1 MAELTMNQHNTE
13 ILFTTDI
20 IDKKN
25 KIKDHRIHSE
35 SFLTKVA
42 QCIKTANTIHTNY
55 GIDIL
60 ETNGS
65 FEITDKVIDRLDY
78 LSSIYFPNNKNNNA
92 DTFSNSSE
100 QHDKYLESTTIN
112 YNEMMITKN
121 HIVPIKLP
129 PIIEMQLR
137 NNRLLREA
145 INDYRR
151 HERCRNLLKNKKS
164 TSINSETNKEEED
177 EQILMIEA
185 ESLCPIESNT
195 THDSLPSANLT
206 QLMKQSHNQCK
217 NKINKK
223 KNRLINNIKTILNHI
238 INEEIIY
245 EYTQNE
251 IQSNHKSKSIRKIQ
265 KNKNQIIQLLPY
277 ENTYG
282 QFYYP
287 YQFQSIEPTMI
298 EKIINGVQSMASTL
312 TNTKDAEDVLNS
324 IVLLADHSSSSFTNK
339 IADELMKT
347 IQKRF
352 ITHKQGDI
360 THHER
365 IHVRTALDLIF
376 ADNRLN
382 GITTICRSES
392 LILSCMLRKILK
404 CIQIR
409 MLCSYADVITTL
421 NESDSHQI
429 HLRTF
434 KRISLSSDEFIEI
447 IGEMYNTS
455 YETIET
461 MKYYLEANDIIDMN
475 TNLIHSSI
483 KISKQIDEMIK
494 YIFYEDAIRLLLK
507 LIVDRKHMNDNDINN
522 EYKQFK
528 LNLPIKLNELYQSIK
543 KLNAFMSTSQVLTAI
558 RGPYLS
564 QLAQR
569 SKVKPITVNEL
580 RAIISQ
586 IWLLPENFDT
596 LITENTITSEVLCRF
611 YTDFHEKEDIDERLN
626 KISKKIHDHL
636 NLHSCITRV
645 AFKMVAEHSNGTS
658 LTPYLDE
665 FNRIPRFIS
674 IFDIFDD
681 LINSGLI
688 STTELIVYSKQD
700 IIIKK
705 SSLLKHFQRISFIRK
720 HDADLL
726 AEITLIIR
734 EDTLIDYLTQRA
746 MIMKQAYINCI
757 LNNTER
763 QDFITKNRIKSTN
776 RLSSLSIHKFIRYF
790 NLDPN
795 CGKIFFW
802 MGLTDENIVKTLIET
817 KTFVNEYMLDGIY
830 NNFLTRLHDTLES
843 GIYNIS
849 AENLLNFDQQNGYLI
864 PIQRNSNCMVYKID
878 SKKLCKLGCYLTYE
892 QASILVDFADPQYEH
907 ALSSLITIHDIISQ
921 EDLKSLLTSNNY
933 EINLDEISKLILHKQ
948 QVIECKILL
957 ESFHQRINYRQKRF
971 KRVENLQK
979 LLLES
984 LLFNEFIEMIANLG
998 VEYFTRTELDYL
1010 EEIKLID
1017 IGILALLLTLPSYN
1031 SLIHQH
1037 KYEWFH
1043 DQQSSSSTHHRNYLH
1058 ILDPI
1063 IEKYSIFLTTIII
1076 RMISNKGRFSAIN
1089 EILIFNLDDY
1099 LSTEEVLKICA
1110 YEQIISH
1117 DDILHICQETFPI
1130 IQTSNT
1136 NEQSQPSRK
1145 SLSINEGTDISLW
1158 SIPDCYTRNITM
1170 YSHDPILQQK
1180 LNQTILLTIFD
1191 YILHFNHRITTNK
1204 YLRQLFN
1211 EFKPLAYYKAQLLI
1225 EKEITI
1231 IKLLLKTRQKQT
1243 TLNIHDLNRYLELYP
1258 IPCRLDIINELCHIK
1273 ILSQSLVNDYVLNQC
1288 YELKIATPELQTI
1301 FLFYMMIKLIRQE
1314 GYIDEINLK
1323 KILNQYTNDTIEKK
1337 LDIINKQIL
1346 RNGFLTIEQITHSA
1360 DDFFLYDYF
1369 NEDTLKNQSNE
1380 YKTVIQE
1387 QILSNILRQERLTN
1401 TQFDFV
1407 LNQNIRR
1414 RQVIQTNILS
1424 DQLKHIKIVKEKVQ
1438 RKVDH
1443 VLSKMDDNT
1452 HIYSKMKQI
1461 SSRLTSNNLT
1471 KHDLSIVNEQQLS
1484 TIDKNITSPDL
1495 RSLRH
1500 NYIQAKIPQNQLHL
1514 LVEQGGWT
1522 NDIYLEFKRELDI
1535 IDSDNLLDLI
1545 RYITKNISLLI
1556 KQNGSVTEK
1565 PLMKYFQEHQILFLT
1580 DFQLLLTRY
1589 GMVSLED
1596 LIDLLVVSRLA
1607 KADEIKS
1614 YAKNIF
1620 CLNINKFIEISKS
1633 HEDMLV
1639 KKTHVQNNL
1648 EKRLC
1653 ITTADLSH
1661 LLNHVLKLDRLKRIL
1676 DIIPTIKN
1684 YLRLHPI
1691 NTFNAVK
1698 ALKLEFDFNHYD
1710 MKFLRDLKL
1719 LNDTW
1724 YKRYLLSRTS
1734 ETDANISELI
1744 NDDDQEQ
1751 EDRREFKFRS
1761 TLDEDFDFNEFMENE
1776 ESQLNVNEQR
1786 KQLYLEQIKK
1796 RKDQI
1801 DLYKSK
1807 TSTDDDNLQ
1816 LMLNPDDFYKQD
1828 EKKDQLRVIEQ
1839 VFPDASTLESQLLL
1853 PFISDDQKRLF
1864 MQLDFAKEENIED
1877 YHRLYHSEDKVDSK
1891 KILNDTINKES
1902 EQPLL
1907 SSDEKS
1913 FSKESEKDIE
1923 TEQQKFYID
1932 DQSSIDF
1939 ESKQSVQKQLKDTQ
1953 QISIQPFLEIR
1964 KSSDLLNNIPEED
1977 DKTKLESVTINK
1989 DTPVEKEEEQQ
2000 HITDELLEQPSILF
2014 VDEKVP
2020 LSIEDLHSQP
2030 MPTVLS
2036 NATEDLSTSLNELIH
2051 QMTDDEQISLKRN
2064 LKLIRD
2070 NIEHWLQT
2078 TSQYNTLMNS
2088 IDNPHQSINENEYHT
2103 NQLITYFHNEF
2114 EQFSKHITSNSLNFS
2129 KLKTIFQQRINHIE
2143 NILKEIK
2150 NHQNIIQQVDKQII
2164 EIDQMINETK
2174 LKFEIENLDN
2184 KFNKYKEDFIG
2195 LKQQE
2200 YFQIQPILRTQLEL
2214 AIRTIDTDLYLIEQI
2229 LEQKTVTDIIPIT
2242 SLITTNIVKQPIP
2255 SKTYENITNIR
2266 DSLSK
2271 IASDIKA
2278 YEATLENKRIVH
2290 DLLGIDMIERLQG
2303 IKQEYL
2309 EQKMNEEN
2317 IQDIKSNIDKALEFD
2332 QEQIEF
2338 MNKSKEVHEQLDKQ
2352 SNKIQQNLFNVT
2364 TARDNSN
2371 HPNFSLDIKLKY
2383 LPIDSCGIL
2392 MKKSL
2397 YLVDEQNMPLS
2408 DKLHLIRLP
2417 NESDRFQIS
2426 DDSYEL
2432 IIIDNNNI
2440 PLSDPITFKQLTSE
2454 LIQFEY
2460 INNDQRTIQISSHG
2474 SINRS
2479 IMLNVKPLSFDKSPT
2494 SYVLFVVDN
2503 NDYPLSK
2510 PIQLIEPTD
2519 SILNISEL
2527 KLSTFLYD
2535 EKKNEKVL
2543 LTPEQYLISIQQSE
2557 FTSRKFL
2564 TYIVSKNNQLLSEPI
2579 DISDIA
2585 IQKKH
2590 AIQNIL
2596 SKKLI
2601 ILDRERH
2608 KLFDHFNLNETKN
2621 EFLKIILN
2629 EYELMNG
2636 YVQDR
2641 LDKLKIEE
2649 KIIEQ
2654 IVPILDEQYNNIS
2667 IDQIEYKQE
2676 QSNMDNLVN
2685 TMKSIVQL
2693 DEKLTELRKTKTF
2706 EISDIEKLE
2715 SNLIDQLIQV
2725 SNQLDDVSII
2735 KQVEN
2740 LTNHFQDTQ
2749 LLTELRPIILTGIK
2763 NRAKTIQ
2770 KKCETLLINIHE
2782 KSNQLKQPEQ
2792 IRFEYILYLTK
2803 QFNEQIE
2810 YENDVEHFYNKIERM
2825 QYEFYQKN
2833 ADSLETIELEDL
2845 DNEIKHKYNIE
2856 KIQIP
2861 DYLEIKNEK
2870 LIYKFNLILRYLND
2884 KFKMIEQYKNDL
2896 LNEMK
2901 RFLIES
2907 IDNEYSY
2914 VQQIYFIQ
2922 NEIKIN
2928 NNNKLLKYIEKY
2940 KTILNKL
2947 ETIDNKNLQYDFL
2960 LSKLDR
2966 LYEIILNNYQIK
2978 LPNNNTNIESIRS
2991 ILNNIRKT
2999 IKKELQM
3006 FDITRNDL
3014 LRKLNVLNK
3023 KEELKQ
3029 RTKITTNQ
3037 QESQLSS
3044 LNAYIQQ
3051 SINEPMNIHHEFYA
3065 IKIQQITNDLMSMF
3079 HIQSVSQMNLVSK
3092 TLDHLES
3099 YIENLDKL
3107 MNDNENKLKYVA
3119 EDLLATRKYSMIDSL
3134 VREEFE
3140 DLIMQQN
3147 KLIHYQQSII
3157 KMRAIA
3163 TEAFNHFQ
3171 SLDISNP
3178 EKTNSQQQFKEF
3190 KQKAMEP
3197 IIQSIEYENLSK
3209 CVSPHLLL
3217 LHKFT
3222 SGQELIPSITSS
3234 STNLLQSETK
3244 AHVNQELSFQT
3255 FLLQSQSSAN
3265 FQKDSIEQYASL
3277 DLKTQVL
3284 HTEIMYLQKQ
3294 HAEAIA
3300 VSDFSQQLAAEQ
3312 IISTRLQRIKQSQI
3326 EIQDSTSMTNQQSVK
3341 YNKSKTSIIS
3351 TSISRK
3357 SLPTNET
3364 DEQIRKLLKN
3374 HIKSLQMRIENDESK
3389 LSSIED
3395 FRQLN
3400 KDLKKSRQENNR
3412 EKQID
3417 IQLQILNK
3425 INESINPEI
3434 LQNLRQHLLEE
3445 QSYHKS
3451 HVLQLPYSAVV
3462 EQRQSTS
3469 ISEPTKQ
3476 LVTGELIPQIDS
3488 IERTKTSFVTT
3499 DSKELYQT
3507 LQKMKYSIEIALE
3520 GTQQTSNIVDSKYPL
3535 PVPKPV
3541 RSGISIEHDEE
3552 LVKTDDIRIIRIPT
3566 QSQLQLNSDEGTYS
3580 SLVSTYNILDLTTIS
3595 PLKNVDSITSDHR
3608 KLSVVG
3614 NAKKYSILHKKAN
3627 DRQTA
3632 TTTQRSIIQTQRE
3645 YGEVY
3650 VRNRF
3655 PTNTSSVSDIN
3666 EDQNNIEEKL
3676 YNKIKRKS
3684 RLVKYEKTKQGNT
3697 VIHQQVNLSTHTL
3710 LIPQRVI
3717 YEENLEP
3724 APPLIHVNDTT
3735 NSTFNVKHQTSNV
3748 IENDYQNKKSDI
3760 KLPFHFSNILSPIQE
3775 EIETID
3781 DIPLSP
3787 TNQDLLAEK
3796 HSTDTKDRITE
3807 FSTFSDDKKSSEK
3820 LSATQDLSS
3829 GKLNVSDTHQSIH
3842 ETQQQIDENKQITN
3856 ITSSVSLP
3864 NNSQILKTIKKE
3876 RHESTSLEQIT
3887 DEQLITNDESLSTQE
3902 FDIEQET
3909 PITPENKVIYHKV
3922 GGKLKRGKKKK
3933 TKQAKTSH
3941 NKVKTKIKK
3950 IDTTL
3955 QSEPLL
3961 LQPRKAVPFIS
3972 ATKNEQIDVEEDI
3985 PIKSRKKKRTRS
3997 SKSRRK
4003 RTRSKSPKRRKKK
4016 SKTRP
4021 KNQLN
4026 LEEKIDN
4033 TQTNLTNKDAIAM
4046 HLLNVKRFTSSP
4058 LSPISYDQTHHK
4070 HDDIIEKSRIKLL
4083 KPMIKNFELDHK
4095 YTKEDVHTVDAYDLD
4110 KELFDFNTD
4119 TKDINQPAM
4128 FTEYIPEFFQKQAE
4142 EKQIRRISLTAIK
4155 TDEHLSKHLA
4165 PRISRLYNGWQPSDI
4180 PCVHTDEFRPLNK
4193 YLMSDISY
4201 YFDEDFIDESGL
4213 FQNQKNFDKLQP
4225 RIKQPT
4231 QRFRDDYIVKE
4242 FFNCWKD
4249 HTTEKARIA
4258 ELRRKRVTIDFRE
4271 FWFQDAFSDPFYSY
4285 FEQPSDYIKKQNNH
4299 HQMAYRLHKRLIRT
4313 GREQP
4318 KETMNHT
4325 NRSSFLP
4332 LLFNLP
4338 KNHLDRQVSLARR
4351 RQQLINT
4358 NNENYLIPIT
4368 NPSELLPLI
4377 RERIQFL
4384 NQTKTHINRHRD
4396 ELAIEQLLINSTSIK
4411 QATIKDLD
4419 GLIIDYYKTLE
4430 EQKIKSF
4437 STSSS
4442 NIIKLPMLKQ
4452 SSRPILTIT
4461 K

>member
-13 ILFTTDI
+13 ILFTTDAI
-20 IDKKN
+20 NKKN
-25 KIKDHRIHSE
+25 KIKDHRIYSE
-35 SFLTKVA
+35 SFLTKVS
-42 QCIKTANTIHTNY
+42 QCIKIANTIHTDY

-65 FEITDKVIDRLDY
+65 FEITDKVIDHLDY

-100 QHDKYLESTTIN
+100 QHDKYLQSTTSDK
-112 YNEMMITKN
+112 NEMMITKS
-121 HIVPIKLP
+121 HIIPIKLP
-129 PIIEMQLR
+129 PLIEMQLR

-195 THDSLPSANLT
+195 THDSLPSANLI

-217 NKINKK
+217 NKIN
-223 KNRLINNIKTILNHI
+223 
-238 INEEIIY
+238 
-245 EYTQNE
+245 
-251 IQSNHKSKSIRKIQ
+251 

-287 YQFQSIEPTMI
+287 YQFPSIEPTMI

-339 IADELMKT
+339 IADEVMKT

-352 ITHKQGDI
+352 ITRKQGDI

-365 IHVRTALDLIF
+365 IHVRMALDLIF

-404 CIQIR
+404 CTQIR

-483 KISKQIDEMIK
+483 RISKQIDEMIK

-558 RGPYLS
+558 RRPYLS

-569 SKVKPITVNEL
+569 SKVKPITVSDL

-611 YTDFHEKEDIDERLN
+611 YTDFHEKEDINERFN

-734 EDTLIDYLTQRA
+734 EDILIDYLTQRA

-763 QDFITKNRIKSTN
+763 QHFITKNRIKSTN

-849 AENLLNFDQQNGYLI
+849 AENLLNFDQQNEYLI
-864 PIQRNSNCMVYKID
+864 PIQRDSICMVYKID
-878 SKKLCKLGCYLTYE
+878 SKKLYKLGCYLTYE

-907 ALSSLITIHDIISQ
+907 ELSTLITIHDIISQ
-921 EDLKSLLTSNNY
+921 EDLKSLLILNNY

-971 KRVENLQK
+971 KRVKNLQK

-984 LLFNEFIEMIANLG
+984 LLFNQFIEMIASLG
-998 VEYFTRTELDYL
+998 IEYFTRTELDYL

-1076 RMISNKGRFSAIN
+1076 RMISNKERFSTIN
-1089 EILIFNLDDY
+1089 EILLLNLDDY

-1130 IQTSNT
+1130 IPTSNT

-1145 SLSINEGTDISLW
+1145 SLSVNEETDISLW

-1211 EFKPLAYYKAQLLI
+1211 EFKPLAYYKAQLII
-1225 EKEITI
+1225 EKEITV

-1243 TLNIHDLNRYLELYP
+1243 TLNMHDLNRYLELYP

-1273 ILSQSLVNDYVLNQC
+1273 ILSQSLVNDYLMNQC
-1288 YELKIATPELQTI
+1288 YELKIATPEIQTI

-1346 RNGFLTIEQITHSA
+1346 RNGLLTIEQITHSA
-1360 DDFFLYDYF
+1360 NDFFLYDYF

-1387 QILSNILRQERLTN
+1387 QILSNILHQERLTS
-1401 TQFDFV
+1401 TQFELV

-1471 KHDLSIVNEQQLS
+1471 KHDLSLANEQQIS
-1484 TIDKNITSPDL
+1484 TIDKNVTLPDL

-1500 NYIQAKIPQNQLHL
+1500 NYIQAKIPRNQLHL

-1535 IDSDNLLDLI
+1535 IDSDNSLDLI

-1556 KQNGSVTEK
+1556 KQNGSITEE
-1565 PLMKYFQEHQILFLT
+1565 PLIKYFQEHQILFLT
-1580 DFQLLLTRY
+1580 DFELLLTRY

-1607 KADEIKS
+1607 KADEIKA

-1639 KKTHVQNNL
+1639 KKHHVQNNL

-1653 ITTADLSH
+1653 ITTTDLSH

-1676 DIIPTIKN
+1676 DMIPTIKN

-1719 LNDTW
+1719 LSDTW

-1761 TLDEDFDFNEFMENE
+1761 SLDEDFDFNEFMENE
-1776 ESQLNVNEQR
+1776 ESQLNINEQR
-1786 KQLYLEQIKK
+1786 KQIYLEQIKK

-1807 TSTDDDNLQ
+1807 ISTDDDNLQ
-1816 LMLNPDDFYKQD
+1816 LILNPDDFHKQD

-1839 VFPDASTLESQLLL
+1839 VFLNASTLESQLLL

-1891 KILNDTINKES
+1891 KILNDTINKEP
-1902 EQPLL
+1902 EQPIL
-1907 SSDEKS
+1907 SLDEKS

-1923 TEQQKFYID
+1923 IEQQKFYID
-1932 DQSSIDF
+1932 NQSSVDF

-1953 QISIQPFLEIR
+1953 QISIQPLFEIR
-1964 KSSDLLNNIPEED
+1964 KSSDLLNNIPEEQDED
-1977 DKTKLESVTINK
+1977 DKTKLESVTIKK
-1989 DTPVEKEEEQQ
+1989 DTFVEKEEEQ
-2000 HITDELLEQPSILF
+2000 PSILF
-2014 VDEKVP
+2014 DDEKVP

-2036 NATEDLSTSLNELIH
+2036 NATEDLSTSLHQLIQ
-2051 QMTDDEQISLKRN
+2051 QMTNDEQISLKRN

-2070 NIEHWLQT
+2070 IIEHWLQT
-2078 TSQYNTLMNS
+2078 TLQYDTLMNP
-2088 IDNPHQSINENEYHT
+2088 IDNPHQSMNENEFHT
-2103 NQLITYFHNEF
+2103 NQLITYFHNEI
-2114 EQFSKHITSNSLNFS
+2114 EQFSKHISSNSLNFS
-2129 KLKTIFQQRINHIE
+2129 KLKTIFQQRINHME

-2150 NHQNIIQQVDKQII
+2150 NHQDIIQQVDKQII

-2174 LKFEIENLDN
+2174 SKFEIESLNN
-2184 KFNKYKEDFIG
+2184 KFNKYKEDFIE

-2200 YFQIQPILRTQLEL
+2200 DFQIQPILRTQLEL

-2229 LEQKTVTDIIPIT
+2229 LEQKIITDIIPIT
-2242 SLITTNIVKQPIP
+2242 SLITTDIVKQPIP

-2266 DSLSK
+2266 DNLSK

-2278 YEATLENKRIVH
+2278 YEATLEKERIVH
-2290 DLLGIDMIERLQG
+2290 DLLGIDMIERLQV

-2309 EQKMNEEN
+2309 EQKMNEEKN
-2317 IQDIKSNIDKALEFD
+2317 QDIKINIDKLFEFD

-2338 MNKSKEVHEQLDKQ
+2338 MDQLKEIHEQLDKQ
-2352 SNKIQQNLFNVT
+2352 SNKIQQNLFNIN

-2383 LPIDSCGIL
+2383 FPIDTCGIL
-2392 MKKSL
+2392 MKQSL

-2417 NESDRFQIS
+2417 NEFDRFQIS
-2426 DDSYEL
+2426 NDNYEL

-2440 PLSDPITFKQLTSE
+2440 PLSDPVTFKQLTSE

-2460 INNDQRTIQISSHG
+2460 TNNDQRTIQISSHD

-2494 SYVLFVVDN
+2494 S
-2503 NDYPLSK
+2503 
-2510 PIQLIEPTD
+2510 
-2519 SILNISEL
+2519 
-2527 KLSTFLYD
+2527 KL
-2535 EKKNEKVL
+2535 
-2543 LTPEQYLISIQQSE
+2543 
-2557 FTSRKFL
+2557 
-2564 TYIVSKNNQLLSEPI
+2564 
-2579 DISDIA
+2579 
-2585 IQKKH
+2585 H
-2590 AIQNIL
+2590 
-2596 SKKLI
+2596 
-2601 ILDRERH
+2601 
-2608 KLFDHFNLNETKN
+2608 
-2621 EFLKIILN
+2621 
-2629 EYELMNG
+2629 
-2636 YVQDR
+2636 
-2641 LDKLKIEE
+2641 
-2649 KIIEQ
+2649 
-2654 IVPILDEQYNNIS
+2654 
-2667 IDQIEYKQE
+2667 
-2676 QSNMDNLVN
+2676 
-2685 TMKSIVQL
+2685 
-2693 DEKLTELRKTKTF
+2693 
-2706 EISDIEKLE
+2706 
-2715 SNLIDQLIQV
+2715 
-2725 SNQLDDVSII
+2725 
-2735 KQVEN
+2735 
-2740 LTNHFQDTQ
+2740 
-2749 LLTELRPIILTGIK
+2749 
-2763 NRAKTIQ
+2763 
-2770 KKCETLLINIHE
+2770 
-2782 KSNQLKQPEQ
+2782 
-2792 IRFEYILYLTK
+2792 
-2803 QFNEQIE
+2803 
-2810 YENDVEHFYNKIERM
+2810 
-2825 QYEFYQKN
+2825 
-2833 ADSLETIELEDL
+2833 
-2845 DNEIKHKYNIE
+2845 
-2856 KIQIP
+2856 
-2861 DYLEIKNEK
+2861 
-2870 LIYKFNLILRYLND
+2870 
-2884 KFKMIEQYKNDL
+2884 
-2896 LNEMK
+2896 
-2901 RFLIES
+2901 
-2907 IDNEYSY
+2907 
-2914 VQQIYFIQ
+2914 
-2922 NEIKIN
+2922 
-2928 NNNKLLKYIEKY
+2928 
-2940 KTILNKL
+2940 
-2947 ETIDNKNLQYDFL
+2947 
-2960 LSKLDR
+2960 
-2966 LYEIILNNYQIK
+2966 
-2978 LPNNNTNIESIRS
+2978 
-2991 ILNNIRKT
+2991 
-2999 IKKELQM
+2999 
-3006 FDITRNDL
+3006 
-3014 LRKLNVLNK
+3014 
-3023 KEELKQ
+3023 
-3029 RTKITTNQ
+3029 
-3037 QESQLSS
+3037 
-3044 LNAYIQQ
+3044 
-3051 SINEPMNIHHEFYA
+3051 
-3065 IKIQQITNDLMSMF
+3065 
-3079 HIQSVSQMNLVSK
+3079 
-3092 TLDHLES
+3092 
-3099 YIENLDKL
+3099 
-3107 MNDNENKLKYVA
+3107 
-3119 EDLLATRKYSMIDSL
+3119 
-3134 VREEFE
+3134 
-3140 DLIMQQN
+3140 
-3147 KLIHYQQSII
+3147 
-3157 KMRAIA
+3157 
-3163 TEAFNHFQ
+3163 
-3171 SLDISNP
+3171 
-3178 EKTNSQQQFKEF
+3178 
-3190 KQKAMEP
+3190 
-3197 IIQSIEYENLSK
+3197 
-3209 CVSPHLLL
+3209 
-3217 LHKFT
+3217 
-3222 SGQELIPSITSS
+3222 
-3234 STNLLQSETK
+3234 
-3244 AHVNQELSFQT
+3244 
-3255 FLLQSQSSAN
+3255 
-3265 FQKDSIEQYASL
+3265 
-3277 DLKTQVL
+3277 
-3284 HTEIMYLQKQ
+3284 
-3294 HAEAIA
+3294 
-3300 VSDFSQQLAAEQ
+3300 
-3312 IISTRLQRIKQSQI
+3312 
-3326 EIQDSTSMTNQQSVK
+3326 
-3341 YNKSKTSIIS
+3341 
-3351 TSISRK
+3351 
-3357 SLPTNET
+3357 
-3364 DEQIRKLLKN
+3364 
-3374 HIKSLQMRIENDESK
+3374 
-3389 LSSIED
+3389 
-3395 FRQLN
+3395 
-3400 KDLKKSRQENNR
+3400 
-3412 EKQID
+3412 
-3417 IQLQILNK
+3417 
-3425 INESINPEI
+3425 
-3434 LQNLRQHLLEE
+3434 
-3445 QSYHKS
+3445 
-3451 HVLQLPYSAVV
+3451 
-3462 EQRQSTS
+3462 
-3469 ISEPTKQ
+3469 
-3476 LVTGELIPQIDS
+3476 
-3488 IERTKTSFVTT
+3488 
-3499 DSKELYQT
+3499 
-3507 LQKMKYSIEIALE
+3507 
-3520 GTQQTSNIVDSKYPL
+3520 
-3535 PVPKPV
+3535 
-3541 RSGISIEHDEE
+3541 
-3552 LVKTDDIRIIRIPT
+3552 
-3566 QSQLQLNSDEGTYS
+3566 
-3580 SLVSTYNILDLTTIS
+3580 
-3595 PLKNVDSITSDHR
+3595 
-3608 KLSVVG
+3608 
-3614 NAKKYSILHKKAN
+3614 
-3627 DRQTA
+3627 
-3632 TTTQRSIIQTQRE
+3632 
-3645 YGEVY
+3645 
-3650 VRNRF
+3650 
-3655 PTNTSSVSDIN
+3655 
-3666 EDQNNIEEKL
+3666 
-3676 YNKIKRKS
+3676 
-3684 RLVKYEKTKQGNT
+3684 
-3697 VIHQQVNLSTHTL
+3697 
-3710 LIPQRVI
+3710 
-3717 YEENLEP
+3717 
-3724 APPLIHVNDTT
+3724 
-3735 NSTFNVKHQTSNV
+3735 
-3748 IENDYQNKKSDI
+3748 
-3760 KLPFHFSNILSPIQE
+3760 
-3775 EIETID
+3775 
-3781 DIPLSP
+3781 
-3787 TNQDLLAEK
+3787 
-3796 HSTDTKDRITE
+3796 
-3807 FSTFSDDKKSSEK
+3807 
-3820 LSATQDLSS
+3820 
-3829 GKLNVSDTHQSIH
+3829 
-3842 ETQQQIDENKQITN
+3842 
-3856 ITSSVSLP
+3856 
-3864 NNSQILKTIKKE
+3864 
-3876 RHESTSLEQIT
+3876 
-3887 DEQLITNDESLSTQE
+3887 
-3902 FDIEQET
+3902 
-3909 PITPENKVIYHKV
+3909 
-3922 GGKLKRGKKKK
+3922 
-3933 TKQAKTSH
+3933 
-3941 NKVKTKIKK
+3941 
-3950 IDTTL
+3950 
-3955 QSEPLL
+3955 
-3961 LQPRKAVPFIS
+3961 
-3972 ATKNEQIDVEEDI
+3972 
-3985 PIKSRKKKRTRS
+3985 
-3997 SKSRRK
+3997 
-4003 RTRSKSPKRRKKK
+4003 
-4016 SKTRP
+4016 
-4021 KNQLN
+4021 
-4026 LEEKIDN
+4026 
-4033 TQTNLTNKDAIAM
+4033 
-4046 HLLNVKRFTSSP
+4046 
-4058 LSPISYDQTHHK
+4058 
-4070 HDDIIEKSRIKLL
+4070 
-4083 KPMIKNFELDHK
+4083 
-4095 YTKEDVHTVDAYDLD
+4095 
-4110 KELFDFNTD
+4110 
-4119 TKDINQPAM
+4119 
-4128 FTEYIPEFFQKQAE
+4128 
-4142 EKQIRRISLTAIK
+4142 
-4155 TDEHLSKHLA
+4155 
-4165 PRISRLYNGWQPSDI
+4165 
-4180 PCVHTDEFRPLNK
+4180 
-4193 YLMSDISY
+4193 
-4201 YFDEDFIDESGL
+4201 
-4213 FQNQKNFDKLQP
+4213 
-4225 RIKQPT
+4225 
-4231 QRFRDDYIVKE
+4231 
-4242 FFNCWKD
+4242 
-4249 HTTEKARIA
+4249 
-4258 ELRRKRVTIDFRE
+4258 
-4271 FWFQDAFSDPFYSY
+4271 
-4285 FEQPSDYIKKQNNH
+4285 
-4299 HQMAYRLHKRLIRT
+4299 
-4313 GREQP
+4313 
-4318 KETMNHT
+4318 
-4325 NRSSFLP
+4325 
-4332 LLFNLP
+4332 
-4338 KNHLDRQVSLARR
+4338 
-4351 RQQLINT
+4351 
-4358 NNENYLIPIT
+4358 
-4368 NPSELLPLI
+4368 
-4377 RERIQFL
+4377 
-4384 NQTKTHINRHRD
+4384 
-4396 ELAIEQLLINSTSIK
+4396 
-4411 QATIKDLD
+4411 
-4419 GLIIDYYKTLE
+4419 
-4430 EQKIKSF
+4430 
-4437 STSSS
+4437 
-4442 NIIKLPMLKQ
+4442 
-4452 SSRPILTIT
+4452 
-4461 K
+4461 